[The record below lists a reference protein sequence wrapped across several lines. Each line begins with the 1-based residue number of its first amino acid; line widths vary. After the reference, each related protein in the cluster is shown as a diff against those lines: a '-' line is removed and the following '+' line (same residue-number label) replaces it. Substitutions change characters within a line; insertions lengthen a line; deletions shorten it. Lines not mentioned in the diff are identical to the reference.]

1 MKPSALIT
9 GLDAATV
16 LPSRPLHLAI
26 GMFDGMHLGH
36 RAVVESA
43 LRSARRAKG
52 IAAALTFD
60 PHPSR
65 VLRPD
70 KAVAMIQPVEA
81 RVDALTQEGLDAVIV
96 HRFSREYASVEAADF
111 LPHLRQRLPYLA
123 GIYVGE
129 NWRYGRGRAGDISS
143 LIEAGKAAGVT
154 VVSAPRINHNG
165 RPISSTRVRECLGAG
180 QLEEANELLGY
191 SYGGEGTTVAGKQLG
206 RTIGFPTLNIEWMVE
221 CRPRLGVYAVRV
233 RDESDQ
239 GSEWQNA
246 VANFGLRPTVENS
259 TVPRLEV
266 HVLDGTQ
273 LTTGARVRV
282 EWLRFIRDER
292 RFDSLEQLREQIAAD
307 TAVARAYFLA
317 ADGAGDFRR

>member
-1 MKPSALIT
+1 MKSSARIS
-9 GLDAATV
+9 GLDAAAAV

-52 IAAALTFD
+52 LAVALTFD

-70 KAVAMIQPVEA
+70 AAVAMIQPVEA
-81 RVDALTQEGLDAVIV
+81 RVDALLQGGLDAVIV
-96 HRFSREYASVEAADF
+96 HPFTRDYAMIEAGEF
-111 LPHLRQRLPYLA
+111 LPHLRARLPALA
-123 GIYVGE
+123 AIYVGE
-129 NWRYGRGRAGDISS
+129 NWRYGRGRAGDIAS
-143 LIEAGKAAGVT
+143 LIAAGRSAGVT

-165 RPISSTRVRECLGAG
+165 RPISSTRIRDCLAAG
-180 QLEEANELLGY
+180 ELDEANELLGY

-206 RTIGFPTLNIEWMVE
+206 RTIGFPTLNIEWTVE

-233 RDESDQ
+233 RDESVPD
-239 GSEWQNA
+239 SSWQNA
-246 VANFGLRPTVENS
+246 VANFGIRPTVEDS

-266 HVLDGTQ
+266 HVLDGTH
-273 LTTGARVRV
+273 LATGARVRV
-282 EWLRFIRDER
+282 EWLRFMRDEC
-292 RFDSLEQLREQIAAD
+292 RFESLADLRAQIAND
-307 TAVARAYFLA
+307 TARVRAYFET
-317 ADGAGDFRR
+317 AG